1 MENNKDSHICPNCGH
16 SWYNK
21 DNSLLYQAKLA
32 RGRRLPSELI
42 RRAKIKEG
50 KNTLRA
56 IAKAYGIH
64 QSHLSAVIS
73 GKRNTKHLIE
83 ILESEY
89 RMSISELREI
99 VSEKNKTLDEAVAI
113 YKNQKEE
120 LDESQIRI

>member
-1 MENNKDSHICPNCGH
+1 M
-16 SWYNK
+16 
-21 DNSLLYQAKLA
+21 
-32 RGRRLPSELI
+32 